1 MLPLHKSP
9 VDDLPGHNKQMQLE
23 DADSLG
29 TGSSFQQ
36 IQKASPPS
44 AQQPPFPCAPMCT
57 PDLLTG
63 STRTSAGPD
72 PEGGRERRQA

>member
-9 VDDLPGHNKQMQLE
+9 SDDLPEHNKQMQLE

-36 IQKASPPS
+36 IRRQALPQPS
-44 AQQPPFPCAPMCT
+44 SRPLPAFPCAH
-57 PDLLTG
+57 LTF
-63 STRTSAGPD
+63 
-72 PEGGRERRQA
+72 